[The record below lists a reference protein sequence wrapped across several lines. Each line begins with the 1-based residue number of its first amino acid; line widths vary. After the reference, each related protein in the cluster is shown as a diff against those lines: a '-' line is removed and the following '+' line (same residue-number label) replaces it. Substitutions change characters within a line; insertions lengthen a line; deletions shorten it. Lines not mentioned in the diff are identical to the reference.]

1 MELKYIIVSPRN
13 SSGGAKVLLNLY
25 NIMDDLGLD
34 VQMYLL
40 DKVPTYKKNYFG
52 YMLKF
57 YLWTFVDIIKDRIKY
72 SKMISDAYKNVHK
85 KRLPI
90 IEKDTIVIYPD
101 VVYGNPLNG
110 EKVIRYLLYYNK
122 FSHDAYSDRDMF
134 VCYRQQFNDTVLNP
148 KGFEL
153 SIPYFDLGLYKRENY
168 GKREGTCYIIRKG
181 KKRTDIPAIEKN
193 LIIDDLPEEEKVK
206 MFNKCEYCVSYDTET
221 AYSTIAALCGCI
233 SVVIPEKGKKRSDY
247 IKPNETKYGVAY
259 GFEEEEL
266 MYARET
272 NGLILEKIIKENQR
286 GKQKVEEFVERVN
299 NYFEYK
305 KIDKIEMNKNK

>member
-110 EKVIRYLLYYNK
+110 EKVIRYLLYYNR

-168 GKREGTCYIIRKG
+168 GK
-181 KKRTDIPAIEKN
+181 EKEPVI
-193 LIIDDLPEEEKVK
+193 LFEK
-206 MFNKCEYCVSYDTET
+206 E
-221 AYSTIAALCGCI
+221 
-233 SVVIPEKGKKRSDY
+233 R
-247 IKPNETKYGVAY
+247 NEQI
-259 GFEEEEL
+259 FQQL
-266 MYARET
+266 
-272 NGLILEKIIKENQR
+272 
-286 GKQKVEEFVERVN
+286 
-299 NYFEYK
+299 K
-305 KIDKIEMNKNK
+305 KI